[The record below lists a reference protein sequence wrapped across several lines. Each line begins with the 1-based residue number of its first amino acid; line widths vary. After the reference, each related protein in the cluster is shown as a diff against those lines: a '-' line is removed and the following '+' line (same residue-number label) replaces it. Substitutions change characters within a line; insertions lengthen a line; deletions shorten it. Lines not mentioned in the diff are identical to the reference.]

1 MVGIDEGSRPLT
13 LEELT
18 TQNLAFQSRYVLHVG
33 LSFRYMKEADL
44 GPL

>member
-1 MVGIDEGSRPLT
+1 MVGMDEDSRPLT

-18 TQNLAFQSRYVLHVG
+18 MQNLAFQSRYVLHLG

-44 GPL
+44 VPI